1 MPAIERFRIAPRVA
15 SRGFTLIEL
24 IVAGMVAA
32 IVIGTVS
39 YTLAQVAK
47 SRGATKKRLDAH
59 VRAHAALDSIR
70 RDIASA
76 IRSADLMDCRVLITD
91 DQAGASAGD
100 MPRDELLLFS
110 NRLGT
115 SGTDIRYQGEGSEYE
130 IQYRVEDDDLGVA
143 LWQRRDAMPD
153 RTPDGGGTATP
164 LVDGVVGVDFE
175 AYDGESWYQDW
186 DSDLYGLPWAI
197 RATVTAAGQA
207 NGEDPLSDLRNLV
220 TLQTVVAIDRI
231 IPPRQEESE
240 EDEAKDAAGEELTP
254 EQQAA
259 IDAAMGGGEGGA
271 GLDGG
276 AVDPRTG
283 EPIGPGGGMGP
294 GGGGRPGMGPGGGM
308 TPGGNDVGLGG
319 GRGGNGVVLPRGP
332 REGGQGSAV
341 RGQLSRGGRRA
352 STGTGTSRGGG

>member
-1 MPAIERFRIAPRVA
+1 MPVNDRPQRPVRPAP
-15 SRGFTLIEL
+15 RGFTLIEL

-47 SRGATKKRLDAH
+47 SRGATRKRLDAH

-91 DQAGASAGD
+91 DQAGVSGGD
-100 MPRDELLLFS
+100 MPRDELLLFA

-115 SGTDIRYQGEGSEYE
+115 TGSDVRYQGEGSEYE
-130 IQYRVEDDDLGVA
+130 IQYRVEDDDLGAA

-153 RTPDGGGTATP
+153 RTPDGGGTASP

-175 AYDGESWYQDW
+175 AYDGESWYPDW

-197 RATVTAAGQA
+197 RATVTAVGQA
-207 NGEDPLSDLRNLV
+207 NGEDPFSDLRNLV

-231 IPPRQEESE
+231 VPPMQEET
-240 EDEAKDAAGEELTP
+240 EDDAAKDAAGEELTP

-259 IDAAMGGGEGGA
+259 MDAAMGGAGGVGA
-271 GLDGG
+271 DGM
-276 AVDPRTG
+276 AIDPRTG
-283 EPIGPGGGMGP
+283 QPIGPGMGIGPGGGGQ
-294 GGGGRPGMGPGGGM
+294 GGMGPGAGM
-308 TPGGNDVGLGG
+308 GPGTIEGGG

-332 REGGQGSAV
+332 REGGIGSGI
-341 RGQLSRGGRRA
+341 RGQVSRGSRRMN
-352 STGTGTSRGGG
+352 TGTSTTRGGG

>member
-1 MPAIERFRIAPRVA
+1 MAGIERNGSVARPAP
-15 SRGFTLIEL
+15 RGFTLIEL

-91 DQAGASAGD
+91 DEAGASGGD
-100 MPRDELLLFS
+100 MPRDELLLFA

-115 SGTDIRYQGEGSEYE
+115 TGSDVRYQGEGSEYE
-130 IQYRVEDDDLGVA
+130 IQYRIEDDDLGAA

-153 RTPDGGGTATP
+153 RTPDGGGRATP
-164 LVDGVVGVDFE
+164 LVDGVVGIDFE
-175 AYDGESWYQDW
+175 AYDGESWYPDW

-197 RATVTAAGQA
+197 RATVTAVGQA
-207 NGEDPLSDLRNLV
+207 NGEDPYSDLRNLV

-231 IPPRQEESE
+231 VPPKQEET
-240 EDEAKDAAGEELTP
+240 EDDAAKDGSGEELTP

-259 IDAAMGGGEGGA
+259 IDAAMGGAGGA
-271 GLDGG
+271 GIDGM
-276 AVDPRTG
+276 AIDPRTG
-283 EPIGPGGGMGP
+283 RPIPGAGAGL

-308 TPGGNDVGLGG
+308 DPGAIAGGG
-319 GRGGNGVVLPRGP
+319 GRGGNGLVLPGGP
-332 REGGQGSAV
+332 RGGVGGAA
-341 RGQLSRGGRRA
+341 GGRINRG
-352 STGTGTSRGGG
+352 SRRMNTGTSSTRGGG